1 MGGFQACP
9 RCRTAVAVD
18 ANWCGRCGA
27 QRGTPAWPTP
37 APQGWTNQQP
47 PGRAQP
53 PQAPWEQSASG
64 TSVSPSLPI
73 TFWFWRWFRPK
84 WRSVSAAVRVG
95 LAALFALAALV
106 SLYGPLVFDASYWV
120 LGKIAR
126 VRVARPFRT
135 GVSIAIA
142 ALWVVALMVSSS
154 GEQATGAVATPTGYL
169 ALGTHGPTYTSSAPS
184 TARPTPTPSPT
195 ASPPPSPNPH
205 ALTVAN
211 VTKSLRDNQN
221 YMWPYTTFDDL
232 KVTIEPSGKVVD
244 VEANPSLVLSDAT
257 FLQSAGA
264 DALVAARA
272 ILGWYPTV
280 QRVHVAL
287 DKDFIDR
294 YGTTTTKVSARLV
307 ITLATAKKFNY
318 VGMNNIDPTIVF
330 CDAES
335 YWVYTTVWDGVWPF
349 VPSCMKTSSKG

>member
-1 MGGFQACP
+1 
-9 RCRTAVAVD
+9 
-18 ANWCGRCGA
+18 
-27 QRGTPAWPTP
+27 
-37 APQGWTNQQP
+37 
-47 PGRAQP
+47 
-53 PQAPWEQSASG
+53 
-64 TSVSPSLPI
+64 
-73 TFWFWRWFRPK
+73 
-84 WRSVSAAVRVG
+84 
-95 LAALFALAALV
+95 
-106 SLYGPLVFDASYWV
+106 
-120 LGKIAR
+120 
-126 VRVARPFRT
+126 
-135 GVSIAIA
+135 
-142 ALWVVALMVSSS
+142 
-154 GEQATGAVATPTGYL
+154 
-169 ALGTHGPTYTSSAPS
+169 
-184 TARPTPTPSPT
+184 
-195 ASPPPSPNPH
+195 
-205 ALTVAN
+205 
-211 VTKSLRDNQN
+211 
-221 YMWPYTTFDDL
+221 MWPYTTFDDL